1 MTELATEKNVTGLR
15 DRARQEAEEYRG
27 DDPRPLGGYFAV
39 LVIYCTLVGA
49 TTLVAVLTGRRL
61 PVRWHVQDLIT
72 VTLGTHK
79 LSRTL
84 TKDAVTSPLRAP
96 FTRYAGTGGPA
107 EVHEETRNESQ
118 FRHSMGEL
126 LTCPFCLDMWV
137 ATVFVIGLVFAPRF
151 TRLAAGTFTALT
163 GADFLQL
170 GYAIAQQWAQN
181 PPQNPPQKPQGR

>member
-1 MTELATEKNVTGLR
+1 MGEVSEAKAQVVDG
-15 DRARQEAEEYRG
+15 ARREADAYRG
-27 DDPRPLGGYFAV
+27 EAPRPLGGYVAV
-39 LVIYCTLVGA
+39 LVIYSAV
-49 TTLVAVLTGRRL
+49 VAVATAAALLSGRTL
-61 PVRWHVQDLIT
+61 PRRWSIQDLVT

-107 EVHEETRNESQ
+107 EVNEDVRNESQ
-118 FRHSMGEL
+118 LRHSLGEL

-137 ATVFVIGLVFAPRF
+137 ATGFAIGLVFVPRF
-151 TRLAAGTFTALT
+151 TRLIAGVFTVLA

-170 GYAIAQQWAQN
+170 AYARAQQSAE
-181 PPQNPPQKPQGR
+181 G